1 MVRHLVEQ
9 NMFRVTDVADINLD
23 NLGQVLE
30 RDSVAF
36 VRGLIDPEE
45 VRRFKASFE
54 KQFDQGADR
63 PGTGET
69 PEEIMGHLQKLSI
82 GGAAQSGVYRP
93 RFFRTIYTPLWGR
106 DRYGFHRIIRQT
118 CKLRNHMYGRPLDFA
133 IDEVEDGLWTAARVH
148 HYPSGGGFLVGHRDT
163 VVPRVHEEV
172 GLGHFYQIII
182 VLSKAGEDFDEG
194 GGFVELDGER
204 LYFEQECELGDIA
217 IYDSRTI
224 HGVEDVDPKKVYDPT
239 SPAGRIAG
247 FVTLYR
253 DIRNAK
259 KLYPGYLLNEHN
271 EDLAQ
276 GIEFDRASGES

>member
-9 NMFRVTDVADINLD
+9 NMFRVTDVADVDLED
-23 NLGQVLE
+23 LGQVLE

-54 KQFDQGADR
+54 RQFDQGADR

-106 DRYGFHRIIRQT
+106 DRYGFHRIIRET
-118 CKLRNHMYGRPLDFA
+118 CKLRNHMYGRSLDFA
-133 IDEVEDGLWTAARVH
+133 IDDVEDGLWTAARVH

-182 VLSKAGEDFDEG
+182 VLSKVKTSMKA
-194 GGFVELDGER
+194 V
-204 LYFEQECELGDIA
+204 
-217 IYDSRTI
+217 DSSNSMVSGSTLSRN
-224 HGVEDVDPKKVYDPT
+224 VNW
-239 SPAGRIAG
+239 
-247 FVTLYR
+247 VTLPFMTVGQSMALKTSTPKR
-253 DIRNAK
+253 STTRRPQ
-259 KLYPGYLLNEHN
+259 PGVSLDSSRYTGTFET
-271 EDLAQ
+271 
-276 GIEFDRASGES
+276 